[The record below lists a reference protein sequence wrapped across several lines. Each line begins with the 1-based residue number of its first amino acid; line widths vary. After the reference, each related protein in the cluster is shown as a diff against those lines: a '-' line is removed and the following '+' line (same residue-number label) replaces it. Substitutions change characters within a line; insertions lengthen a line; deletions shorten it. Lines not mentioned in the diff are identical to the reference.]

1 MSGADLA
8 AFEWHTNTSNRVRE
22 YKQTQKD
29 TTPELRSQFVQVPPV
44 QKDGFCGGY
53 VDFIDDSRTLF
64 VLLGL
69 LVALFINIKVS

>member
-8 AFEWHTNTSNRVRE
+8 AFEWHANTSNRVRE

-29 TTPELRSQFVQVPPV
+29 TTPELRSQFVQVPP

-53 VDFIDDSRTLF
+53 GDFTDSRTLF

-69 LVALFINIKVS
+69 LGLGLVLGLG

>member
-8 AFEWHTNTSNRVRE
+8 AFEWHANTSNRVRE

-44 QKDGFCGGY
+44 PVQKDGFCG
-53 VDFIDDSRTLF
+53 FTDDSRTLF